1 MLHFSRTL
9 RMTTRVSTLGWS
21 KSFSF
26 AATRVQAL
34 VKMCVASLWADSLRT
49 ASRIESWAALWTLG
63 DFMTI
68 VMEILARDTASLRGQ
83 PVQTHPLVVVV
94 LCVPMRGLPLRAGAG
109 PAGGCGTSGC
119 YGTVGGRMSHP
130 SAFEQAFLLNI
141 SCSEELPPSFLHASF
156 PGNSLTMAVLDC
168 GAADLARFRA
178 SSMHL

>member
-94 LCVPMRGLPLRAGAG
+94 LCVTMRGLLCVQVLVLLVDVGQADAVAQLEAECRIHRPLNK
-109 PAGGCGTSGC
+109 
-119 YGTVGGRMSHP
+119 
-130 SAFEQAFLLNI
+130 L
-141 SCSEELPPSFLHASF
+141 SCSTFPAQKSCRLHSCMLP
-156 PGNSLTMAVLDC
+156 
-168 GAADLARFRA
+168 FRETP
-178 SSMHL
+178 